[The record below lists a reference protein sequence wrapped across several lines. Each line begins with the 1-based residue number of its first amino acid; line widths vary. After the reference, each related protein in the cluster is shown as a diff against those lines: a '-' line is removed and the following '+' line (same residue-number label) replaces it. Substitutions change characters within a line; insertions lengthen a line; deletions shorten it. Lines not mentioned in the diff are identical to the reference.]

1 MPDSTPLNPPPPP
14 PPPPGRGTT
23 VRGASSEDRGDSI
36 GPYRLL
42 ERLGEGG
49 FGVVWLAERREP
61 FVQRVALKVIKPGMD
76 SRGVIARFDQERQA
90 LAVMDHPNVAR
101 VLDGGLTSA
110 EQGSRPYFVMEY
122 VKGEPITEYCDR
134 NRLNIRQRLELFIP
148 VCEAVQHAHHK
159 GIIHRDIKPT
169 NVLVTVLEGRL
180 APKVIDFGVA
190 KAVSHTLTQHTILTE
205 HGQLI
210 GTPEY
215 MSPEQAEMG
224 GTDVDT
230 RTDVY
235 SLGVLLYE
243 LLTGQ
248 LPFEPATLRAA
259 AFDEVRRIIREEEP
273 PKPSTR
279 LTTLDAPKAADVA
292 SRRQQEREELTSTLR
307 RELDWIPLRAM
318 RKDRSRR
325 YASPSALAED
335 IQRYLDGE
343 VIDAAPESRAYL
355 VRKFV
360 KRHRLPVVAGCA
372 VVAALVLG
380 VVVSAGFAAKAMR
393 EQRKAED
400 ARAAADTARGLAD
413 AASKEALAQARLA
426 EERLS
431 EVQREKAAAQRVAE
445 AVDLLG
451 KAEQELTTG
460 SSEYPSYYKLLEL
473 LKEGYTTGSPNADIA
488 IRRAFAASAASSDN
502 GDYEDARVVLE
513 GAVVTARGAFGDGD
527 ATTLQLLG
535 EYATACFDAEEYP
548 IAVDAYRNW
557 ISALQDAAPGDSPEV
572 VRAMCS
578 LAEAQRLTTDEQWQ
592 QTIADAE
599 LMAMRMWPN
608 DEGSLDVAISQHV
621 DRVLMTSRPQDAV
634 PINSQRMQ
642 WLLKSPTA
650 DTIRTLDQ
658 IASAY
663 LRMSESR
670 LAESVYQEQVRLAG
684 LLLADPRPQVM
695 QSRLNLAAGQMRI
708 GQDVEAEASFRA
720 AVQIGKDLW
729 PQETALFNTA
739 LNAYREFLEGRKRTD
754 DRYAFF
760 LDWGRFL
767 ADHGEKDIDTAV
779 SWLESDASTL
789 AAESRD
795 ADATTVRRWIVE
807 LCERSLPSGDRRRA
821 IAHLA
826 LGRSLMEQRAFAESA
841 VALGVAHAGLQA
853 SDAASEYGDKALR
866 DACVEL
872 NRLHQRW
879 ETAEPGAGHAESAA
893 HWERATADFDKL
905 QAHRDAALQAD
916 REKHAEATRLN
927 NQVWPQIATRE
938 AAAMTGAEKIAEAV
952 RTMEH
957 AAELYPHAWTTCI
970 NTLGVAQYRA
980 GLFEASIQTLTK
992 ADSGEV
998 ASGRRSQ
1005 AANWAFIALA
1015 QKRLGLTEEAG
1026 RSFYRY
1032 KEALKKG
1039 GQQGTGAELASWE
1052 KEMIDEFGR

>member
-14 PPPPGRGTT
+14 PPPPERGTT

-279 LTTLDAPKAADVA
+279 LTTLDAPRAADIA

-360 KRHRLPVVAGCA
+360 KRHRLPVIAAGA
-372 VVAALVLG
+372 VVGALVLG
-380 VVVSAGFAAKAMR
+380 VVVSVGFWMKARAETKRAQEQAEVAETQRKRAEAVSALVELTPEAVSESSDAKNEAAREELARRLDADELAESPSAEIGLRSMLASTQGSLEHMDEQVKQLHRAIELARKTYGKSHERTLALQSWLAYTLKSGGMHLEACDAFRTLLEGEAGRVPPCPTCVADVKVALAGSLLELQHVDEAELILAPVVAQNPYPEKDWRSFDAVLSLRELILQVDPLRAADYERARQSRVRFLAGALSVSWDTNVSNMLWQVSMSWCSKDLFASAESGFRAFEAAWSGMQPGQVAAGNQEFWIAFARCHIGVCALGQGRFNEAEGMLDAGMAELEGLRRSDVGDVENEITLCNTAIDKYQDFAAIEKRNVDAPLAKWQERLRKLLEVKQAEAVRALNQERASSLNSAAWAIVGSSESAAKAG
-393 EQRKAED
+393 AV
-400 ARAAADTARGLAD
+400 GL
-413 AASKEALAQARLA
+413 ERALAQAG
-426 EERLS
+426 
-431 EVQREKAAAQRVAE
+431 E
-445 AVDLLG
+445 AV
-451 KAEQELTTG
+451 ELA
-460 SSEYPSYYKLLEL
+460 P
-473 LKEGYTTGSPNADIA
+473 
-488 IRRAFAASAASSDN
+488 
-502 GDYEDARVVLE
+502 ED
-513 GAVVTARGAFGDGD
+513 
-527 ATTLQLLG
+527 
-535 EYATACFDAEEYP
+535 
-548 IAVDAYRNW
+548 W
-557 ISALQDAAPGDSPEV
+557 
-572 VRAMCS
+572 M
-578 LAEAQRLTTDEQWQ
+578 
-592 QTIADAE
+592 
-599 LMAMRMWPN
+599 
-608 DEGSLDVAISQHV
+608 
-621 DRVLMTSRPQDAV
+621 
-634 PINSQRMQ
+634 
-642 WLLKSPTA
+642 
-650 DTIRTLDQ
+650 
-658 IASAY
+658 
-663 LRMSESR
+663 
-670 LAESVYQEQVRLAG
+670 
-684 LLLADPRPQVM
+684 
-695 QSRLNLAAGQMRI
+695 
-708 GQDVEAEASFRA
+708 
-720 AVQIGKDLW
+720 
-729 PQETALFNTA
+729 
-739 LNAYREFLEGRKRTD
+739 
-754 DRYAFF
+754 
-760 LDWGRFL
+760 
-767 ADHGEKDIDTAV
+767 
-779 SWLESDASTL
+779 
-789 AAESRD
+789 
-795 ADATTVRRWIVE
+795 IV
-807 LCERSLPSGDRRRA
+807 
-821 IAHLA
+821 
-826 LGRSLMEQRAFAESA
+826 
-841 VALGVAHAGLQA
+841 
-853 SDAASEYGDKALR
+853 
-866 DACVEL
+866 
-872 NRLHQRW
+872 
-879 ETAEPGAGHAESAA
+879 
-893 HWERATADFDKL
+893 
-905 QAHRDAALQAD
+905 
-916 REKHAEATRLN
+916 
-927 NQVWPQIATRE
+927 
-938 AAAMTGAEKIAEAV
+938 
-952 RTMEH
+952 
-957 AAELYPHAWTTCI
+957 
-970 NTLGVAQYRA
+970 NTLGVAQFRV
-980 GLFEASIQTLTK
+980 GQFESCIANCARSEGIIANSPLIDGESVQPDAS
-992 ADSGEV
+992 
-998 ASGRRSQ
+998 
-1005 AANWAFIALA
+1005 NWVFIALA
-1015 QKRLGLTEEAG
+1015 HRHLGHEAEAQKAYDKAKESLSKRSDTDKLTT
-1026 RSFYRY
+1026 
-1032 KEALKKG
+1032 KWH
-1039 GQQGTGAELASWE
+1039 AELDA
-1052 KEMIDEFGR
+1052 EFLK